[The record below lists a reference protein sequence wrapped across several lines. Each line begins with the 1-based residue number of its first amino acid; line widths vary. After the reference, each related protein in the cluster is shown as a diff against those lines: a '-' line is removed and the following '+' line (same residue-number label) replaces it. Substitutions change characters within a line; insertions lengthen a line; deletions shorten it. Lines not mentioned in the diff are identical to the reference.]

1 MTMISLTSYIS
12 PDARIGRNVEIAPF
26 VYIGSDVEIGDDC
39 EIMPY
44 TSVLSGTTL
53 GRGNRVFAGTILG
66 AAPMFTEKGTHSRLI
81 IGNDNIFREN
91 CVITTGSHARPTRI
105 GNGNFT
111 GADVSVQ
118 AGTIVENGTTIHA
131 GCKIGERCEL
141 KDAVLLQHMALLD
154 PDVRIGTLAEVSA
167 LCNVTGN
174 VPPYMT
180 FGGTG
185 TRAFSLDEERLRKA
199 GISETAID
207 RLRLFCHLIRRAA
220 VSPSDA
226 IRRIETKYGS
236 CEELQRLLKEIG
248 HE

>member
-1 MTMISLTSYIS
+1 MISLTSYIS
-12 PDARIGRNVEIAPF
+12 PEARIGRNVEIAPF
-26 VYIGSDVEIGDDC
+26 VYIGSNVEIGDDC

-53 GRGNRVFAGTILG
+53 GCGNRVYAGTILG
-66 AAPMFTEKGTHSRLI
+66 AAPMFSEKEEHSRLI

-105 GNGNFT
+105 GNGNFA
-111 GADVSVQ
+111 GADVSIQ
-118 AGTIVENGTTIHA
+118 AGTVVGNGTTIHA

-141 KDAVLLQHMALLD
+141 NDTVLLQHMALLN
-154 PDVRIGTLAEVSA
+154 PDVHIGMLAEISA
-167 LCNVTGN
+167 LCNVSDN

-185 TRAFSLDEERLRKA
+185 ARGFSLDEERLRKA
-199 GISETAID
+199 GISDMAID
-207 RLRLFCHLIRRAA
+207 RLRIFCYLTRQTA

-226 IRRIETKYGS
+226 IQRIETKYGS
-236 CEELQRLLKEIG
+236 CEELKRLANEIRY
-248 HE
+248 E